1 MNPSFHTYITLR
13 MSFIA
18 FECGMPRGSSQPLE
32 FRHSN
37 WAGEAQEFCVNI
49 PFRLYNEREKRN
61 TSMGVHGTDLDPR
74 GGWGKGKLTRHVLRG
89 KLILKK
95 SHGLPRKQGKGN
107 KRHGH
112 TSNRFLNAEGGG
124 CVEEQS
130 GHSLICWGNPP
141 WGR

>member
-18 FECGMPRGSSQPLE
+18 FDCGMPRGSSQPLE

-61 TSMGVHGTDLDPR
+61 MLMGVHRRVHEIDLDPR
-74 GGWGKGKLTRHVLRG
+74 GEGETHSTCPKREVN
-89 KLILKK
+89 IEKK
-95 SHGLPRKQGKGN
+95 PWLAKEAG
-107 KRHGH
+107 
-112 TSNRFLNAEGGG
+112 EG
-124 CVEEQS
+124 E
-130 GHSLICWGNPP
+130 
-141 WGR
+141 